1 MGLFSS
7 KFAILESYV
16 DKKATERNAEDLTN
30 AQVEMDRANAGLLLV
45 PKTDTIKT
53 GKDLDNHINGL
64 TTRAEKAEN
73 DLAEANKTIA
83 KLKGTTPETGNPEEP
98 VVENSPAPGTE
109 LSASASRSTRPR
121 STPPWPHKRTTRP
134 PTASTTRYNPRNP
147 TRWT

>member
-109 LSASASRSTRPR
+109 L
-121 STPPWPHKRTTRP
+121 
-134 PTASTTRYNPRNP
+134 TAEQKEQKELDAAVAAQAHNKTADRFHDAV
-147 TRWT
+147 